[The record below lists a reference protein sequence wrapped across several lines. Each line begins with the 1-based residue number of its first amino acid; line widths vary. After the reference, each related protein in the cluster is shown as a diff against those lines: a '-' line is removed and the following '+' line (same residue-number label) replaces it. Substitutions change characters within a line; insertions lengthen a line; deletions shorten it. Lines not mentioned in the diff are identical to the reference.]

1 MDQLESKEFTVHRV
15 VVARITAEE
24 YARQFWWFIAPGP
37 MFGIVLLLFMRDPL
51 FQAIGALGCVWPLT
65 IPFRAYFIS
74 ARLANALS
82 MTTKMKLVEDGI
94 TFLSPLKSFYIPYK
108 SLRNVTER
116 HGYIILNTK
125 RFTTML
131 MPKSALEEP
140 QVSDFYRIVK
150 EHGVLVR
157 LRQNTLTG

>member
-1 MDQLESKEFTVHRV
+1 MDLLESKEFTVHRV

-74 ARLANALS
+74 ARLAKALS
-82 MTTKMKLVEDGI
+82 QPTKMKMEEEGI
-94 TFLSPLKSFYIPYK
+94 TFLSPYKSFYLPYK
-108 SLRNVTER
+108 SLRSVTER
-116 HGYIILNTK
+116 HGHVILNTK
-125 RFTTML
+125 RYTTML
-131 MPKSALEEP
+131 MPIAALNAHAD
-140 QVSDFYRIVK
+140 DFYRIVR
-150 EHGVLVR
+150 EHGVPVR
-157 LRQNTLTG
+157 VRREQSQ